1 MVYLMKLFNEA
12 QLAIDMKKPDDHS
25 LLAEI
30 KKPPSG
36 RSRWGFSSLA

>member
-1 MVYLMKLFNEA
+1 MKLFNEA

-30 KKPPSG
+30 KNPHLGDPG
-36 RSRWGFSSLA
+36 GGFRA